1 MMAIPGRSS
10 VIPDQIKPA
19 AVPDWASFSPVPASW
34 PAPYAEGASSPGFAP
49 LLSGIPMALALLDS
63 SGRMFAGNEALAAT
77 AGDAWR
83 PGMRPEQL
91 VVDDNQAQ
99 IRHAVGNVLAGGGA
113 RTLRVALKSR
123 PDDVQDVRV
132 LPFPPGLGAAAMLAM
147 RDIREQVR
155 LERQV
160 AAATRMQAVGQLA
173 GGVAHDFNNLL
184 TGILGMVDHMLEADR
199 DAPVDRGGLEEI
211 RRNAHRGA
219 KLVAQLLAFARQ
231 QPQRR
236 HLFCARDL
244 VHDLQPLLIKLLG
257 PAVML
262 DIENHQGQFWLKA
275 DPGQIEQVIV
285 NLAINAR
292 DAMSGQGRLTIR
304 FHDILSKDVQALGH
318 QIMPTMN
325 YVGIEITDT
334 GSGIPP
340 EIIGKIFEPFF
351 TTKPLG
357 QGTGLGLSTVYGI
370 VKQSD
375 GFIFAQPGPD
385 GRGTRFVVYLPGHRA
400 SEEERQ
406 AARPPSEVAVAA
418 LDQPLNVLLVED
430 EPSVRLVLA
439 RGLERKGCKVTA
451 AEDAAAALQVIN
463 RDPSIDVLLS
473 DVMMPGMDGV
483 ELAFETVKLRPG
495 IGLVLMSGYAE
506 LPRHREADSL
516 GVRFLTKPF
525 TMSDL
530 MSALGRAQ
538 SARS

>member
-1 MMAIPGRSS
+1 MADQ
-10 VIPDQIKPA
+10 PDSKADAA
-19 AVPDWASFSPVPASW
+19 AVTDSDWAAFQPVPAGW
-34 PAPYAEGASSPGFAP
+34 PAPYAQGSTSPGFAD

-83 PGMRPEQL
+83 PGMLPQDL
-91 VVDDNQAQ
+91 VVPDSQRPL
-99 IRHAVGNVLAGGGA
+99 RHAIANVLTGGNG
-113 RTLRVALKSR
+113 RTLRVALLNR

-132 LPFPPGLGAAAMLAM
+132 IPFPPGLGAAAMLAL

-173 GGVAHDFNNLL
+173 GGIAHDFNNLL
-184 TGILGMVDHMLEADR
+184 TGILGMVDQMLETDR
-199 DAPVDRGGLEEI
+199 TAPVDRTGLEEI

-219 KLVAQLLAFARQ
+219 RLVAQLLAFARQ

-244 VHDLQPLLIKLLG
+244 VHDLQPLLHKLLG
-257 PAVML
+257 PAVEL
-262 DIENHQGQFWLKA
+262 DVDRRPGRFLLKA
-275 DPGQIEQVIV
+275 DPGQLEQVIV

-292 DAMSGQGRLTIR
+292 DAMAGQGRLRIVY
-304 FHDILSKDVQALGH
+304 HDVPARDVPALGH
-318 QIMPTMN
+318 DIMPAMD
-325 YVGIEITDT
+325 YVGIELTDT
-334 GSGIPP
+334 GTGIPP

-351 TTKPLG
+351 TTKPQG

-375 GFIFAQPGPD
+375 GYIFAAPGPD
-385 GRGTRFVVYLPGHRA
+385 GIGTRFSVYLPGHPA
-400 SEEERQ
+400 SEKT
-406 AARPPSEVAVAA
+406 ASTASVPPPAPTAT

-439 RGLERKGCKVTA
+439 RGLERKGCIVTT
-451 AEDAAAALQVIN
+451 AEDAAAALRVITT
-463 RDPSIDVLLS
+463 DHPIDVLLS

-483 ELAFETVKLRPG
+483 ELAVQTVKLRPG

-506 LPRHREADSL
+506 LPRHREADAL
-516 GVRFLTKPF
+516 GVRFLSKPF

-530 MSALGRAQ
+530 LAALSKAG
-538 SARS
+538 ARTA